1 MSNKTNGPRKDWRQD
16 ATHQHKTFHRLGGV
30 VHDVKKLLHS
40 AARLQEH
47 GLSERNK
54 QTTFDVTRSA
64 ALVASH
70 ALGAVL
76 SELNDE
82 TRYWMGQDPEWRAE
96 QARGGEDFFEEEARR
111 RDTIQAQKEAEADG
125 E

>member
-1 MSNKTNGPRKDWRQD
+1 MSNETNRPRKNLRQD
-16 ATHQHKTFHRLGGV
+16 PTHQHKTFLRLGGV
-30 VHDVKKLLHS
+30 VHDVKKLLLS
-40 AARLQEH
+40 AARLPEH
-47 GLSERNK
+47 GLNEKNK
-54 QTTFDVTRSA
+54 KTTFDVTRSA

-82 TRYWMGQDPEWRAE
+82 TRYWMGQDPEWKAE
-96 QARGGEDFFEEEARR
+96 QVRGVEDFQEEEERR
-111 RDTIQAQKEAEADG
+111 KDTIQAQNEVEADG

>member
-1 MSNKTNGPRKDWRQD
+1 VT
-16 ATHQHKTFHRLGGV
+16 
-30 VHDVKKLLHS
+30 KLLHS
-40 AARLQEH
+40 AARLPEH

-64 ALVASH
+64 ALVGSH
-70 ALGAVL
+70 ALEAVV

-82 TRYWMGQDPEWRAE
+82 ARYWMGQDPEWQTQ
-96 QARGGEDFFEEEARR
+96 QARGVEDFLEEEAHRK
-111 RDTIQAQKEAEADG
+111 DTIHAQKEVETDD

>member
-1 MSNKTNGPRKDWRQD
+1 MSNETNRPRKDWQQD
-16 ATHQHKTFHRLGGV
+16 ATHQHKKFCRLGGV
-30 VHDVKKLLHS
+30 VHDVTKLLHS
-40 AARLQEH
+40 AARLPEH
-47 GLSERNK
+47 GLTEKNK

-64 ALVASH
+64 ALVAGH
-70 ALGAVL
+70 VLGPVL

-82 TRYWMGQDPEWRAE
+82 ARYWMGRDPGWQAE
-96 QARGGEDFFEEEARR
+96 QAKGVEDFLEEEERC